1 MMSQSENVTVELIEL
16 QQLNDPHVP
25 QSLSTE
31 SNNGVGVVTRT
42 QANGVRHTAGE
53 LEKTK
58 TSTVSS
64 NGVGVVTQTQANG
77 DCNVRRTGGELEK
90 TKTSM
95 FNRCQHLDTVLL
107 AVVILV
113 VLKLLLLPIVFY
125 HLPLAPVSLA

>member
-1 MMSQSENVTVELIEL
+1 MSQSENVTVEVIEL

-31 SNNGVGVVTRT
+31 SSNEVGVVTRP
-42 QANGVRHTAGE
+42 QANGVRRTAGE

-64 NGVGVVTQTQANG
+64 NEVGVVTQTQA
-77 DCNVRRTGGELEK
+77 TGGELEK
-90 TKTSM
+90 TKTSI

-113 VLKLLLLPIVFY
+113 VLMLLLLPIVFY
-125 HLPLAPVSLA
+125 LLPLAPVSLA